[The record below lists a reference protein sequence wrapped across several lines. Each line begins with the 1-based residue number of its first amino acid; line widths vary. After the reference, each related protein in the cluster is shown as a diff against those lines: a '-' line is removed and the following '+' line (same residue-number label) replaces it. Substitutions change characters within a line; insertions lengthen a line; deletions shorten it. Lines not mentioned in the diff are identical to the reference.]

1 MIGDF
6 CCFFHTFGVNNI
18 LEGERFMKKGVAML
32 LACALAFGLSA
43 CGKGEQMSEMEAIQ
57 KQLME
62 MEGYSCTAELTRT
75 SNKGQ
80 NTYGTKQYY
89 KSTGEYR
96 MELTSPESAAGN
108 YTVFGG
114 QQVCQYNSRLGRSLV
129 KDVPESQHRNELF
142 LGQFVKNYMQSEGV
156 TVEAAALDEA
166 KCAVLEAVIPGSDT
180 SVSTEKL
187 WVDRETLLPVR
198 FVIYDAEGEERYRMD
213 YSDFEFNPVFEEG
226 LFAIEENES

>member
-1 MIGDF
+1 
-6 CCFFHTFGVNNI
+6 
-18 LEGERFMKKGVAML
+18 MKKGIAVL
-32 LACALAFGLSA
+32 LSCVLACSLSA

-57 KQLME
+57 KELAE

-108 YTVFGG
+108 CTVFDG
-114 QQVCQYNSRLGRSLV
+114 QRVCQYNPRLGSKIV

-156 TVEAAALDEA
+156 TVEAAALDSA
-166 KCAVLEAVIPGSDT
+166 KCAVLEAVIPGNDA
-180 SVSTEKL
+180 SVATEKL

-213 YSDFEFNPVFEEG
+213 YSDFVFNPVFEEG
-226 LFAIEENES
+226 LFTIGETAG

>member
-1 MIGDF
+1 
-6 CCFFHTFGVNNI
+6 
-18 LEGERFMKKGVAML
+18 MKKGIAML
-32 LACALAFGLSA
+32 MACALAFSLSA
-43 CGKGEQMSEMEAIQ
+43 CGKGEPMSELEAIQ
-57 KQLME
+57 KELAE

-108 YTVFGG
+108 YTVFDG
-114 QQVCQYNSRLGRSLV
+114 QRICQYNPKLEKSIV

-156 TVEAAALDEA
+156 TVEAAALDDA
-166 KCAVLEAVIPGSDT
+166 KCAVLEAVIPGNDA

-198 FVIYDAEGEERYRMD
+198 FVIYDAQGQERYRMD
-213 YSDFEFNPVFEEG
+213 YSDFVFNPTFEEG
-226 LFAIEENES
+226 LFQIDEAAG

>member
-1 MIGDF
+1 MWIYEKK
-6 CCFFHTFGVNNI
+6 
-18 LEGERFMKKGVAML
+18 LEFPVKITQPDARLAKIMML

-108 YTVFGG
+108 YTVFYG
-114 QQVCQYNSRLGRSLV
+114 QQVCQYNTPCWKQSYRAAI
-129 KDVPESQHRNELF
+129 HRF
-142 LGQFVKNYMQSEGV
+142 PQKSCG
-156 TVEAAALDEA
+156 
-166 KCAVLEAVIPGSDT
+166 
-180 SVSTEKL
+180 
-187 WVDRETLLPVR
+187 
-198 FVIYDAEGEERYRMD
+198 
-213 YSDFEFNPVFEEG
+213 
-226 LFAIEENES
+226 